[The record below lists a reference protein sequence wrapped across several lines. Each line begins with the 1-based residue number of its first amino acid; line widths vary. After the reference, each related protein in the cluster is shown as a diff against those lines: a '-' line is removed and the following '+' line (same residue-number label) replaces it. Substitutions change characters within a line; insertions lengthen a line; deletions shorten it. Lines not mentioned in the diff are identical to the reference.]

1 MRFICWMFDRFIA
14 FLTPVNTIYPLLK
27 MLEIIIIVVI
37 IYLVSR
43 MIYVNV
49 DHCYQLGED

>member
-1 MRFICWMFDRFIA
+1 MFDRFIA